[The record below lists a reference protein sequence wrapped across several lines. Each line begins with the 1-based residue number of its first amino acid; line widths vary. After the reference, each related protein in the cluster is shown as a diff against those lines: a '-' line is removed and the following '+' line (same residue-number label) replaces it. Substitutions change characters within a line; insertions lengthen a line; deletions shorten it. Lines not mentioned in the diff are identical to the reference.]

1 MAADGSIVIES
12 KIDNAQAE
20 KELDRLT
27 KRIENIEKEISGKQA
42 AKSKWARSAEELGV
56 QLDSAK
62 AKLYEMQTAAKG
74 VFSSE
79 GRSEVGSADP
89 AVRTAPAA

>member
-42 AKSKWARSAEELGV
+42 EKSNSIEQRHWQEERLKQMNSA
-56 QLDSAK
+56 SH
-62 AKLYEMQTAAKG
+62 
-74 VFSSE
+74 
-79 GRSEVGSADP
+79 
-89 AVRTAPAA
+89 